1 MLLNHD
7 KTALVFFHWEPGV
20 NAVKEMF
27 ADLTDLSL
35 RRVNKA
41 ACGVVGKVRLMI
53 FQSYEGFPYIPVY
66 IITHTPTHTHPPP
79 QNERN
84 KRSFRENR
92 KKEIIFDQNA
102 INKNG
107 RENLSMS
114 CNFSGQSWMNSMKLA
129 ARGER
134 KGFAV
139 EESAE
144 FNGSELS

>member
-1 MLLNHD
+1 
-7 KTALVFFHWEPGV
+7 
-20 NAVKEMF
+20 MF

-41 ACGVVGKVRLMI
+41 ACGVVDKVRLMI

-66 IITHTPTHTHPPP
+66 IHHTHTHPPT

-84 KRSFRENR
+84 ERSFSENR

-107 RENLSMS
+107 RENLSM
-114 CNFSGQSWMNSMKLA
+114 CWNFSGQSWMNSMKLA